1 MVLKINTIYFALAF
15 CLSMPSFAQKKKEDY
30 DPKKT
35 YSPTQLKEDFTF
47 LRKCLDESHPGLNWY
62 ISKDSLDGIFDGFEK
77 NLNENLTE
85 RQFRNRL
92 FPVLGEIRCG
102 HSSLANSKERMKY
115 LEKNKTKYL
124 PFEIIA
130 LSNLSV
136 QTPVYQLFIKENKSK
151 DSTIKKGNEIMSIDG
166 VSSKDIIKT
175 MANSFLSDGYNQ
187 THKYHILKENF
198 QMWYPRMFEE
208 KDTFLVEIRDS
219 IGQIRE
225 LKMPCINEKMF
236 PFSKKNEAKKTYIYN
251 TKKNKLTFDLDEKNK
266 NIGIL
271 TVKSFT
277 MKGYPKLYRKTFR
290 YLKEHKIEHLVLD
303 LRGNGGGMIFHPGH
317 LLSYLINEKEQ
328 AYTYRE
334 AKNPSFLEKVEG
346 KGKGLKFTKW
356 VFPKFREKWGVKT
369 VKNDS
374 IFHIT
379 IQNRVRE
386 KNHYNGKLYILI
398 DGGCFSA
405 TAYTAAFLKKHKRGL
420 FIGEETGGGEKG
432 CNAMVMNYLELP
444 NTKLRY
450 RFPFFRVEHNVTPQA
465 IGRGVFPD
473 VNIKY
478 DKKSRLEDKDLE
490 MEKVRMVV
498 ENIFVP
504 TGI

>member
-1 MVLKINTIYFALAF
+1 MKNLKKILSFAFIIIAISFGIGFVLRYKYLTNQEAEKFIDEKFVNKKING
-15 CLSMPSFAQKKKEDY
+15 
-30 DPKKT
+30 
-35 YSPTQLKEDFTF
+35 
-47 LRKCLDESHPGLNWY
+47 H
-62 ISKDSLDGIFDGFEK
+62 ISAIVKHKVDK
-77 NLNENLTE
+77 VV
-85 RQFRNRL
+85 RL
-92 FPVLGEIRCG
+92 
-102 HSSLANSKERMKY
+102 
-115 LEKNKTKYL
+115 
-124 PFEIIA
+124 
-130 LSNLSV
+130 
-136 QTPVYQLFIKENKSK
+136 
-151 DSTIKKGNEIMSIDG
+151 
-166 VSSKDIIKT
+166 
-175 MANSFLSDGYNQ
+175 
-187 THKYHILKENF
+187 
-198 QMWYPRMFEE
+198 
-208 KDTFLVEIRDS
+208 
-219 IGQIRE
+219 
-225 LKMPCINEKMF
+225 
-236 PFSKKNEAKKTYIYN
+236 
-251 TKKNKLTFDLDEKNK
+251 
-266 NIGIL
+266 
-271 TVKSFT
+271 
-277 MKGYPKLYRKTFR
+277 
-290 YLKEHKIEHLVLD
+290 
-303 LRGNGGGMIFHPGH
+303 
-317 LLSYLINEKEQ
+317 
-328 AYTYRE
+328 
-334 AKNPSFLEKVEG
+334 
-346 KGKGLKFTKW
+346 
-356 VFPKFREKWGVKT
+356 